1 MTWHVEPRML
11 EAYAHET
18 IDQVHAYS
26 VEAHLVSCEM
36 CRNQIAG
43 FVDRTRLDHVWTE
56 IVDVVALP
64 KPGPIERS
72 LLKIGVEQHVAR
84 LLAATPSLRLSWL
97 TAIALTLSFA
107 VIASYQIENGF
118 LLFLI
123 VAPLIPLAGIAVA
136 YGPGVDPT
144 YEIGLASPTRGFYV
158 LSIRAT
164 AVLITT
170 TVPAVVA
177 ALALPQPSWA
187 VVAWLLPSLGL
198 TTTSLALTTRFR
210 PLRSASLVAGAWVAG
225 SALAMIYA
233 TQSSATVEDVF
244 GGWMQIALLL
254 LTLGS
259 VILLYEGRESFERGV
274 R

>member
-1 MTWHVEPRML
+1 MTWHVEPRVL

-26 VEAHLVSCEM
+26 VEAHLVSCET
-36 CRNQIAG
+36 CRNRIAG

-64 KPGPIERS
+64 KPGPIERW

-123 VAPLIPLAGIAVA
+123 VAPLLPLAGIAVA

>member
-1 MTWHVEPRML
+1 MTWHVEPRVL

-36 CRNQIAG
+36 CRNRIAG

-97 TAIALTLSFA
+97 MAIALTLSFA

-123 VAPLIPLAGIAVA
+123 VAPLLPLAGIAVA

>member
-1 MTWHVEPRML
+1 MTWHVEPRVL
-11 EAYAHET
+11 EAYADET

-97 TAIALTLSFA
+97 TAIVLTLSFA

-123 VAPLIPLAGIAVA
+123 VAPLLPLAGIAVA

-144 YEIGLASPTRGFYV
+144 YEIGLASPTRGLYI

-177 ALALPQPSWA
+177 ALALPQPTWA

-233 TQSSATVEDVF
+233 TQSSATVEDLF